1 MLSFFSK
8 NKDNESNKYSLH
20 IKTAALL
27 IYAAK
32 IDENYSDIEKKII
45 KTTLIN
51 LGVNEENLEKV
62 FKEAEKIESN
72 SNQILEFTKEIKNSD
87 ENFKIKIIET
97 LWSIIYSDNNLFLQT
112 EYRQVNKNSEHIL
125 DFSLNKKRN
134 IFSLDS
140 GSSTK
145 THFFSNSLYD
155 LKMTRFEESNLEINL
170 QHSSNDTYLKKYNI
184 L

>member
-1 MLSFFSK
+1 MFSFFSK
-8 NKDNESNKYSLH
+8 NKDNKSDKDSLH
-20 IKTAALL
+20 VKTAALL

-97 LWSIIYSDNNLFLQT
+97 LWSIIYSDNNLDM
-112 EYRQVNKNSEHIL
+112 Y
-125 DFSLNKKRN
+125 
-134 IFSLDS
+134 
-140 GSSTK
+140 
-145 THFFSNSLYD
+145 
-155 LKMTRFEESNLEINL
+155 ESNFMRRLTGL
-170 QHSSNDTYLKKYNI
+170 LYLDNKIVGNI
-184 L
+184 KEKIKRKNNK

>member
-1 MLSFFSK
+1 MFSFFSK
-8 NKDNESNKYSLH
+8 NKDNKSDKDSLH
-20 IKTAALL
+20 VKTAALL

-97 LWSIIYSDNNLFLQT
+97 LWNIIYSDNNLDM
-112 EYRQVNKNSEHIL
+112 Y
-125 DFSLNKKRN
+125 
-134 IFSLDS
+134 
-140 GSSTK
+140 
-145 THFFSNSLYD
+145 
-155 LKMTRFEESNLEINL
+155 ESNFMRRLTGL
-170 QHSSNDTYLKKYNI
+170 LYLDDKIVGNIKEKIKKKFNK
-184 L
+184 

>member
-1 MLSFFSK
+1 MLNFFSK
-8 NKDNESNKYSLH
+8 NKDNESDKDSLYV
-20 IKTAALL
+20 KTAALL
-27 IYAAK
+27 IHAAK

-97 LWSIIYSDNNLFLQT
+97 LWSIIYSDNNLDMYESNFMRRLT
-112 EYRQVNKNSEHIL
+112 GLLY
-125 DFSLNKKRN
+125 
-134 IFSLDS
+134 LDS
-140 GSSTK
+140 KIVGNIK
-145 THFFSNSLYD
+145 E
-155 LKMTRFEESNLEINL
+155 KI
-170 QHSSNDTYLKKYNI
+170 KKKFNK
-184 L
+184 

>member
-1 MLSFFSK
+1 MLNFFSK
-8 NKDNESNKYSLH
+8 NKDNESDKDSLYVK
-20 IKTAALL
+20 IAALL
-27 IYAAK
+27 IHAAK

-97 LWSIIYSDNNLFLQT
+97 LWSIIYSDNNLDM
-112 EYRQVNKNSEHIL
+112 Y
-125 DFSLNKKRN
+125 
-134 IFSLDS
+134 
-140 GSSTK
+140 
-145 THFFSNSLYD
+145 
-155 LKMTRFEESNLEINL
+155 ESNFMRRLTGL
-170 QHSSNDTYLKKYNI
+170 LYLDNKIVGNIKEKIKKKFNK
-184 L
+184 